1 MTKRLIYIWV
11 LVAFT
16 SISTNAQVADTTLLS
31 YIDFYTLLIKNH
43 PVVKMAG
50 LEVDYAQA
58 DLLMARG
65 GFDPKLESNFDRK
78 SIGGQDYYNHWI
90 SQLKVPIWAG
100 IDFKVEREQN
110 TGDRLNPELSAL
122 QTFTGFSVPVGKGLL
137 MENRR
142 STLLQS
148 KIYQNISVAEQ
159 RKMVNKIVFA
169 GAKDYWEWYL
179 KYQALKIQS
188 EAYEL
193 AKNRFQFVKSQAQ
206 VGEKAPIDSVEAKIT
221 LQTREV
227 DVQNAL
233 IDFRN
238 SSLIL
243 SNYLWDQNDVP
254 LEIPENFI
262 PPSIPSFILNEEKLN
277 LFVEQAKNNHPEIT
291 KLNFKYEQIQVQERL
306 AKEAFKPQLDLS
318 FGYLDTP
325 KYSFGDYSLL
335 NSNHKLGVDF
345 SIPLFLRKE
354 RGKLQQVKIKQIS
367 NELERRQ
374 LSREILNDVYIAYN
388 QAKNLENVISIQG
401 EAAEMQQVLLDAEK
415 MKFSIGESS
424 LFLINSRENK
434 LLEIKLKLEEL
445 KSKYEKAVA
454 SLVYAAGLDTIN

>member
-1 MTKRLIYIWV
+1 
-11 LVAFT
+11 
-16 SISTNAQVADTTLLS
+16 
-31 YIDFYTLLIKNH
+31 
-43 PVVKMAG
+43 MAG

-65 GFDPKLESNFDRK
+65 GFDPKVESTFDRK

-110 TGDRLNPELSAL
+110 TGDRLNPELSSL
-122 QTFTGFSVPVGKGLL
+122 QTFTGFSVPIGKGLL

-148 KIYQNISVAEQ
+148 QIYQNISLAEQ
-159 RKMVNKIVFA
+159 RKMINKIVFA
-169 GAKDYWEWYL
+169 GAKEYWNWYL
-179 KYQALKIQS
+179 NYQALRIQT
-188 EAYEL
+188 EAYQL
-193 AKNRFQFVKSQAQ
+193 AKDRFLLVKSQAE

-227 DVQNAL
+227 DVQNSL

-238 SSLIL
+238 ASLLL

-254 LEIPENFI
+254 LEIPEGFI
-262 PPSIPSFILNEEKLN
+262 PPSIPSFLLDEERLNI
-277 LFVEQAKNNHPEIT
+277 FVEQAKNNHPEIT
-291 KLNFKYEQIQVQERL
+291 KLNFKYEQIKVQERL
-306 AKEAFKPQLDLS
+306 AREAFKPQLDLN

-325 KYSFGDYSLL
+325 KYSFGEYSLAS
-335 NSNHKLGVDF
+335 SNHKLGLDF

-374 LSREILNDVYIAYN
+374 LSREILNDVYISYN
-388 QAKNLENVISIQG
+388 QAKNLENVIRIQN
-401 EAAEMQQVLLDAEK
+401 EAAVLQQALLDAEK
-415 MKFSIGESS
+415 SKFSIGESS

-434 LLEIKLKLEEL
+434 LLDIKLKLEEL
-445 KSKYEKAVA
+445 KSKYEKSIA
-454 SLVYAAGLDTIN
+454 SLVFAAGLDTLN